1 MIITLGKALKKLMQE
16 IIKKHKG
23 TTMTQLHLFNQ
34 KPILEVLKPIRFQE
48 KIQLSTP
55 QKSAKNEKS

>member
-1 MIITLGKALKKLMQE
+1 
-16 IIKKHKG
+16 
-23 TTMTQLHLFNQ
+23 MTQLQFFNQ

-48 KIQLSTP
+48 KIKPSIQ

>member
-1 MIITLGKALKKLMQE
+1 MK
-16 IIKKHKG
+16 
-23 TTMTQLHLFNQ
+23 QLRLFNQ

-48 KIQLSTP
+48 KIQPSTQ